1 MPALL
6 ALVSAMLWGV
16 GDFLGGLA
24 SRRST
29 PLQTLILST
38 PAGLLLVLPIAFL
51 VPGDAAGSAV
61 PGLVAGAVGSI
72 GILLLYAALSLGPM
86 GVVSPVSAVLGAAI
100 PVASGLLRGERP
112 GTWAYVGMALA
123 VVAIITV
130 GLEPSAPTDDSTHQR
145 VTPRALLLAIG
156 AGVGIGL
163 FFTVISYAPSDAGLW
178 PVVFARSMSTVILVA
193 LAVVVAVRRRTP
205 LLPPTTQ
212 VRWLSVATGGFDAWA
227 NGVYVIA
234 VQTGMLSVV
243 AVLGSLYPAATVL
256 LARYVLAERLRPA
269 QKIGMVTALVA
280 AVMLAVPA

>member
-29 PLQTLILST
+29 PLQALVLST
-38 PAGLLLVLPIAFL
+38 PAGLALVLPFALL
-51 VPGDAAGSAV
+51 VPGDVAGSAV
-61 PGLVAGAVGSI
+61 PGLVAGAFGSI

-100 PVASGLLRGERP
+100 PVVSGLLRGERP

-130 GLEPSAPTDDSTHQR
+130 GLEPAAPTDDSTHQR

-193 LAVVVAVRRRTP
+193 LAVVASVRRRTP

>member
-1 MPALL
+1 VPALL

-16 GDFLGGLA
+16 GDFIGGLA

-29 PLQTLILST
+29 PLQALVLST
-38 PAGLLLVLPIAFL
+38 PAGLALVLPFALL
-51 VPGDAAGSAV
+51 VTGDAAGSAG
-61 PGLVAGAVGSI
+61 PGLLAGAVGSV
-72 GILLLYAALSLGPM
+72 GILLLYAALSIGPM

-100 PVASGLLRGERP
+100 PVVSGLLRGERP
-112 GTWAYVGMALA
+112 GTWAYLGMALA

-130 GLEPSAPTDDSTHQR
+130 GLEPESPTDDSAHQR

-163 FFTVISYAPSDAGLW
+163 FFTVISYAPSDGGLW
-178 PVVFARSMSTVILVA
+178 PIVFARSMSTVVLVSLGVVTA
-193 LAVVVAVRRRTP
+193 LRRRTP
-205 LLPPTTQ
+205 VLPPTRP
-212 VRWLSVATGGFDAWA
+212 VRWQSVAAGGFDAWA
-227 NGVYVIA
+227 NAVYVVA

-256 LARYVLAERLRPA
+256 LARYVLAERLRTP

-280 AVMLAVPA
+280 AVLLAVPA

>member
-6 ALVSAMLWGV
+6 ALLSAALWGV

-29 PLQTLILST
+29 PLQTLVVTT
-38 PAGLLLVLPIAFL
+38 PAGLALVLPFAFL
-51 VPGDAAGSAV
+51 VTGDAAGSAV
-61 PGLVAGAVGSI
+61 PGLLAGAVGSL

-100 PVASGLLRGERP
+100 PVVTGLLRGERP
-112 GTWAYVGMALA
+112 GTWAYVGMGLA

-130 GLEPSAPTDDSTHQR
+130 GLEPESPTDDSTHQR
-145 VTPRALLLAIG
+145 VTSRALFLAIG

-163 FFTVISYAPSDAGLW
+163 FFTVISYAPAGAGLW
-178 PVVFARSMSTVILVA
+178 PIVFARSMSTVILVA
-193 LAVVVAVRRRTP
+193 MGLVTALRRRTP
-205 LLPPTTQ
+205 VLPPTTS
-212 VRWLSVATGGFDAWA
+212 VRWLSVAGGGFDAWA
-227 NGVYVIA
+227 NGAYVIA
-234 VQTGMLSVV
+234 VQTGLLSVV

-256 LARYVLAERLRPA
+256 LARYVLAERLRTA

-280 AVMLAVPA
+280 AVLLAVPA